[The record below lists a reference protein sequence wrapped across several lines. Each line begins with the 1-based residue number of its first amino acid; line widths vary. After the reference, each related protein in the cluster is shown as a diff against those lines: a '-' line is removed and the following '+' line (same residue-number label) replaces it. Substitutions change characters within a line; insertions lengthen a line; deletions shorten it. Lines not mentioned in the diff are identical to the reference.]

1 MPDARENDWN
11 SSIEA
16 DFRAHGGQ
24 ITEGPLKGAS
34 LLLLTSTG
42 ARSGLPRLAP
52 VGYHLDSG
60 RYIVVGSNSGRDEQP
75 SWLANVVKDPVVTVE
90 VGAEKF
96 RARAWIAEGAERRRL
111 RRPTG
116 LWTASG
122 LAGLI
127 HASIHEH
134 GWPAAAVVPALLAL
148 AADPAT
154 KSPARLP
161 CAGPWWESAETPA
174 TTAPADPELTALEA
188 RLAEADGARVALQRQ
203 ARRELTAAGQTV
215 TRLAVAR
222 RACALLDAAVGER
235 S

>member
-111 RRPTG
+111 LDDR
-116 LWTASG
+116 
-122 LAGLI
+122 I
-127 HASIHEH
+127 
-134 GWPAAAVVPALLAL
+134 AAIPQFGAYEKM
-148 AADPAT
+148 T
-154 KSPARLP
+154 K
-161 CAGPWWESAETPA
+161 
-174 TTAPADPELTALEA
+174 
-188 RLAEADGARVALQRQ
+188 
-203 ARRELTAAGQTV
+203 RELPV
-215 TRLAVAR
+215 LI
-222 RACALLDAAVGER
+222 LER
-235 S
+235 ID